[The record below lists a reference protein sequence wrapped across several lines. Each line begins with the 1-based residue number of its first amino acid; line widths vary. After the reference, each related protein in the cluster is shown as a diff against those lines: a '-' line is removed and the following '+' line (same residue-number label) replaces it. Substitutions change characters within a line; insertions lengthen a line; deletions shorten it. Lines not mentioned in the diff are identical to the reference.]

1 MTTYKGFRIPE
12 NLEEIKKMSMFD
24 SDNHLTYADDNMSSY
39 YEYLNFKYED
49 IVKDFDTLYKKYLS
63 TVKEFIDFLLLK
75 EEENDNLQRIQDSGE
90 YG

>member
-49 IVKDFDTLYKKYLS
+49 IAKDFDTLYKKYLS
-63 TVKEFIDFLLLK
+63 TVKEFIDFLLIK
-75 EEENDNLQRIQDSGE
+75 EEENDNL
-90 YG
+90 